1 MKYTREE
8 KRKFGIFRLVNSFK
22 YSIDGLKYALVHE
35 QNLVIHFIIAFLV
48 VLVGF
53 LFHLE
58 LFEWVIL
65 LFAIGSVISAEL
77 LNSALEA
84 TVDLITEEKKKNA
97 KIAKDIGSTS
107 VLLFAIA
114 AAIIGVLIFLQKL
127 IALF

>member
-8 KRKFGIFRLVNSFK
+8 KRKFGVFRLVNSFK
-22 YSIDGLKYALVHE
+22 YSIDGLKYALFHE
-35 QNLVIHFIIAFLV
+35 QNLVIHFIITFFVILFG
-48 VLVGF
+48 VL
-53 LFHLE
+53 LHLE

-65 LFAIGSVISAEL
+65 LFAIGTVISAEL

-107 VLLFAIA
+107 VLIFAVS
-114 AAIIGVLIFLQKL
+114 AAIIGILIFLPKI

>member
-1 MKYTREE
+1 M
-8 KRKFGIFRLVNSFK
+8 VNSFK

-48 VLVGF
+48 VLFGF

-114 AAIIGVLIFLQKL
+114 AAIIGFLIFLPKV